1 MHYEVF
7 KNFNC
12 GHRIDSYNRCHWCR
26 RLLEPTGRFIR
37 SREAEM
43 KVDLNLDL
51 YFVHK
56 QGPNW
61 IVEGVALL
69 NNVGNVRLEFERI
82 NYELHYAQASDDF
95 GWTNTEGE
103 GAKEDIFRG
112 RLIQGESLRPGL
124 KAGGC

>member
-7 KNFNC
+7 KNLTA
-12 GHRIDSYNRCHWCR
+12 GIASIATTVAIGVGGYW
-26 RLLEPTGRFIR
+26 TYGRFIR

-69 NNVGNVRLEFERI
+69 NNVGNVRLEFESI

-95 GWTNTEGE
+95 GWTNTEDE

-124 KAGGC
+124 KASGC